1 MTELGNISD
10 IELITEC
17 YGEARE
23 LAFAALHAR
32 YNKLVKKFVA
42 SLNIVQKHEVD
53 DVLQLT
59 WYKVSGNLHSFDF
72 DKGSFKVWLFQV
84 AKRCA
89 CNMLRYNK
97 RQKRGGLET
106 ILSLEDCCADMSVD
120 HRTGR
125 CARTPDEILNSKEEL
140 KIAIDAIEH
149 LPQPEQEV
157 MMYVYLVGLSFKET
171 GEIMG
176 EQPAVLRARSQRVRE
191 KLNRKVSLV

>member
-10 IELITEC
+10 IGLITEC
-17 YGEARE
+17 YGDAKEQ
-23 LAFAALHAR
+23 AFAALHAR
-32 YNKLVKKFVA
+32 YNQLAKNFVA
-42 SLNIVQKHEVD
+42 SLNIVQKHEVE

-106 ILSLEDCCADMSVD
+106 ILSIDDCRVDISVD

-125 CARTPDEILNSKEEL
+125 CTKTPDEIFNGKEEL
-140 KIAIDAIEH
+140 EIAVEAIGH
-149 LPQPEQEV
+149 LPRPEQDV
-157 MMYVYLVGLSFKET
+157 IVYVYLMGLSFKET

-176 EQPAVLRARSQRVRE
+176 EPPAVLRARAQRVRD
-191 KLNRKVSLV
+191 KLNRQVSLV